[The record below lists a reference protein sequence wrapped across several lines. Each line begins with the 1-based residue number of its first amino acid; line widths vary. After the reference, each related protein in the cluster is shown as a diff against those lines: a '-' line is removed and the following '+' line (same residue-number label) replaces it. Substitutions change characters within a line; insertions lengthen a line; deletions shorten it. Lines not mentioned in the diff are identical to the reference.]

1 MASRS
6 RCWRFA
12 VMTAVSLALS
22 PAGDAA
28 ARKFQMS
35 GTWVA
40 RNGQVF
46 NPPLQFAKPGVGMYH
61 TFHVSMGDLSYAYGY
76 PNGPIPGQGGV
87 TATGSAPA
95 TLRIPPHRFVDD
107 AHALLGLLCGVTLVQ
122 VSTNFG
128 VDAPYASATLAAG
141 AGPGSFTW
149 CPGDPGCAAGGGMR
163 STDPPQGAGRN
174 GRVIY
179 RAGANQFGGAM
190 QLGLRRGGD
199 KWGS

>member
-1 MASRS
+1 MAPCSR
-6 RCWRFA
+6 WQLA
-12 VMTAVSLALS
+12 VATALCLVLS

-40 RNGQVF
+40 RNGSGF
-46 NPPLQFAKPGVGMYH
+46 IPLQFVAAGMDGSQFIH
-61 TFHVSMGDLSYAYGY
+61 ASMGNLTGAFLF